1 MISKVASRF
10 ILLIL
15 IASKLSAEAIEEV
28 YPKHDVVDEDK
39 AKMPPPTTIEM
50 ATIRHCS
57 HTSIEAG
64 YHNNV
69 FFNSTCPP
77 NNSTSLVESNICG
90 AEPLKSGRV
99 TMKKFFGGEKT
110 IYVTLQGTNPHT
122 LFRVY
127 FLPIGANPC
136 TDKVFVGDIITGLKG
151 RTGRNGKL
159 LRNCGKNP
167 WPACLNNKGSLTNA
181 IDPFVTGILPD
192 VGFLL
197 FYSRG
202 NSRKDGVWITRDG
215 PMGLAGTALGVL
227 DNDVLWKGEDQFG
240 GIQYIATLG

>member
-10 ILLIL
+10 ILLIF
-15 IASKLSAEAIEEV
+15 IASKLSAEATEEV
-28 YPKHDVVDEDK
+28 DPKHDVDTK
-39 AKMPPPTTIEM
+39 ISRLPTPRTIEM
-50 ATIRHCS
+50 ATIRQCV
-57 HTSIEAG
+57 HTSIADG

-77 NNSTSLVESNICG
+77 NDSSSLVESNICG
-90 AEPLKSGRV
+90 AEPLKFGRV

-110 IYVTLQGTNPHT
+110 IYVTLQGTNAHT

-136 TDKVFVGDIITGLKG
+136 TEKVFVGDIITGLNG

-159 LRNCGKNP
+159 LRNCGNNP
-167 WPACLNNKGSLTNA
+167 WPACLNNKASLTNA
-181 IDPFVTGILPD
+181 IDPFDAGILPD

-202 NSRKDGVWITRDG
+202 NSLKDGTWITRDG
-215 PMGLAGTALGVL
+215 PRGSANTAFGVL
-227 DNDVLWKGEDQFG
+227 DNDVLWEGEDQFG
-240 GIQYIATLG
+240 GIQYIAALG